1 MEKKP
6 TGQLMSARELE
17 ETLGLTRNG
26 AYTLLHTTGFPT
38 VKIGSRLYA
47 VRSEVDRWLKQESEK
62 GGYRYGQK
70 ERQW

>member
-26 AYTLLHTTGFPT
+26 AYTLLHTNGFPV
-38 VKIGSRLYA
+38 VKVGSRLYA
-47 VRSEVDRWLKQESEK
+47 VRSEVDRWLKQEAEK